1 MKETMRQ
8 EHLDIKTKL
17 KVINNITRTVRYDER
32 RAVRD
37 KLPENS
43 RLRFLAEIALYGLAD
58 PSGIN
63 LRHPSSA
70 GELIVQTRILRGGVR
85 THIFDANPLP
95 AAKAMRERC
104 EQG

>member
-1 MKETMRQ
+1 MKETTRQ
-8 EHLDIKTKL
+8 EHLDIKTRL
-17 KVINNITRTVRYDER
+17 KVISNITKTVRFNER

-43 RLRFLAEIALYGLAD
+43 RMRFLAEIALYGLTE
-58 PSGIN
+58 PNGIN

-70 GELIVQTRILRGGVR
+70 DELIVQTRILKGGVR

-95 AAKAMRERC
+95 AAKAMRERG

>member
-1 MKETMRQ
+1 MKETMLQ
-8 EHLDIKTKL
+8 EHLDIKTRL
-17 KVINNITRTVRYDER
+17 KVINNITKTVRFDER

-43 RLRFLAEIALYGLAD
+43 RVRFLAEIALCGLTD
-58 PSGIN
+58 PNGIN
-63 LRHPSSA
+63 LRYPSSA
-70 GELIVQTRILRGGVR
+70 DELIVQTRILRGGVR